1 MADVP
6 DQAATIEYMKEL
18 IRLEQEGQRAPVLMG
33 PWSAFAVISL
43 LQLSLRHPGVSAS
56 IKSAALDILGQLETF
71 FAGTPG
77 EALIAAGY
85 DVSQDRAG

>member
-18 IRLEQEGQRAPVLMG
+18 MRLEQEGERAPILIG

-43 LQLSLRHPGVSAS
+43 LQLSLRHPGISTS
-56 IKSAALDILGQLETF
+56 IKSAALDILGQLEPLF
-71 FAGTPG
+71 KGTPG
-77 EALIAAGY
+77 QALIAASY
-85 DVSQDRAG
+85 DTTQDKPC

>member
-18 IRLEQEGQRAPVLMG
+18 IRLEQEGQRTPVLMG

-43 LQLSLRHPGVSAS
+43 IQLSLRHPGVAPS
-56 IKSAALDILGQLETF
+56 IKNAALDILGQLEPF
-71 FAGTPG
+71 FKDTLG

-85 DVSQDRAG
+85 DTKQDRTG